1 MFKFE
6 DVTLVTLPNE
16 VLRKKSENVPL
27 PLTKED
33 DLLIQIMMFHVQNS
47 QEKDT
52 KFQPAVGVAAV
63 QYGILKN
70 IFYILVKDENEN
82 IIFDDAL
89 VNPKMKGHSDSKAAL
104 GEGEGCLS
112 VDQNILHQEGYVPRY
127 SRVIIEAYSYK
138 EKKIKTFD
146 VINYV
151 AIVMQHEYDHLQG
164 KLFIDHI
171 DKKEPWHLPKNTEVL
186 E

>member
-1 MFKFE
+1 MF
-6 DVTLVTLPNE
+6 L
-16 VLRKKSENVPL
+16 
-27 PLTKED
+27 
-33 DLLIQIMMFHVQNS
+33 
-47 QEKDT
+47 DT
-52 KFQPAVGVAAV
+52 Q
-63 QYGILKN
+63 
-70 IFYILVKDENEN
+70 
-82 IIFDDAL
+82 
-89 VNPKMKGHSDSKAAL
+89 
-104 GEGEGCLS
+104 
-112 VDQNILHQEGYVPRY
+112 
-127 SRVIIEAYSYK
+127 

>member
-16 VLRKKSENVPL
+16 VLRKKSDNVPL

-33 DLLIQIMMFHVQNS
+33 DLLIQKMMFHVQNS

-104 GEGEGCLS
+104 DRKS
-112 VDQNILHQEGYVPRY
+112 VV
-127 SRVIIEAYSYK
+127 
-138 EKKIKTFD
+138 
-146 VINYV
+146 
-151 AIVMQHEYDHLQG
+151 
-164 KLFIDHI
+164 
-171 DKKEPWHLPKNTEVL
+171 
-186 E
+186 